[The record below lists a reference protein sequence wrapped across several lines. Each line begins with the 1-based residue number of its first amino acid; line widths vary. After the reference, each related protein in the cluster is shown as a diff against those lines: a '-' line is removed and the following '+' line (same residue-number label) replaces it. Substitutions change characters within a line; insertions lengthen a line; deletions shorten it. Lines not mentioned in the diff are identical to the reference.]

1 MPAQRNREEAYQQ
14 DSETKLLMNY
24 LSITTPLDQS
34 TIRTLPAVYRTAI
47 TRNQIG
53 LLSGRLV
60 YYEHIFF
67 AYKHICRI
75 VVRLSPRRNFCSNA
89 CLTYRWVYGR
99 I

>member
-14 DSETKLLMNY
+14 DSETKLFMNY
-24 LSITTPLDQS
+24 LSITTPLDRS

-60 YYEHIFF
+60 YYEHVFLLTNTS
-67 AYKHICRI
+67 
-75 VVRLSPRRNFCSNA
+75 VVLSF
-89 CLTYRWVYGR
+89 LYRFVAKQ
-99 I
+99 